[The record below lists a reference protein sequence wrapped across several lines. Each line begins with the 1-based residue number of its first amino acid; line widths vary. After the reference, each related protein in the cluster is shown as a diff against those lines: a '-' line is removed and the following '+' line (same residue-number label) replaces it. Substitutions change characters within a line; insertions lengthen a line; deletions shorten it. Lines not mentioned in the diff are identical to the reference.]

1 MDTISTGAN
10 VVLAKWV
17 KGIFGVEKMRVKKGR
32 GGRGNDASIGKMKM
46 VCLCFF
52 RRGWEKVEGKVGDA

>member
-1 MDTISTGAN
+1 M
-10 VVLAKWV
+10 
-17 KGIFGVEKMRVKKGR
+17 KKGR

-52 RRGWEKVEGKVGDA
+52 RRGWEREKVEGKVGDA